1 MLRNIYLAVGGVM
14 LVGYLGWSVMG
25 MEMGGLGKDP
35 IPKEPRYTSSSSRS
49 GGYYGSS
56 RSSGGFFGGGFGK

>member
-1 MLRNIYLAVGGVM
+1 
-14 LVGYLGWSVMG
+14 MG

-35 IPKEPRYTSSSSRS
+35 IPKEPRMTSSSRS